1 MLQKYEGRRLQLGM
15 PEQFVLLLADIPDY
29 LVLIEGHLTKAES
42 TASLDKLKVSL
53 NSLTNVCKAVLE
65 NQQFKQF
72 LHFLLCAGN
81 FLNYVSLS
89 LIFCMHLY
97 RSLKKIFRQSEDLY
111 IKKAFSFQHIRFETC
126 TYMYIV
132 TFPSEW
138 NNWISDLTGIS
149 RCGDCCSK
157 MSFFQFCTGL
167 CKIIN
172 PVRWHCS
179 VFYEQGSLQGDAAGI
194 KLSSFERLMEVK
206 SGVPNLSL
214 LHHLVKVANDKDDSM
229 LKVITEMV
237 QIDKI
242 SL

>member
-89 LIFCMHLY
+89 LIVFKENFQFIWFET
-97 RSLKKIFRQSEDLY
+97 STY
-111 IKKAFSFQHIRFETC
+111 IVIFSFESNKR
-126 TYMYIV
+126 
-132 TFPSEW
+132 
-138 NNWISDLTGIS
+138 
-149 RCGDCCSK
+149 
-157 MSFFQFCTGL
+157 MSCL
-167 CKIIN
+167 
-172 PVRWHCS
+172 RSHRA
-179 VFYEQGSLQGDAAGI
+179 L
-194 KLSSFERLMEVK
+194 
-206 SGVPNLSL
+206 
-214 LHHLVKVANDKDDSM
+214 
-229 LKVITEMV
+229 
-237 QIDKI
+237 
-242 SL
+242 